1 MKTKVLEKDQ
11 VSKERREVAMLEVMA
26 RQPDWWKTCQ
36 VVQEVRGLD
45 WTEGNMMGEAVKLVW
60 NSWVVLKKD
69 IEVY

>member
-1 MKTKVLEKDQ
+1 MKTKVLDKDQ
-11 VSKERREVAMLEVMA
+11 VSKERRGVARLEMMA
-26 RQPDWWKTCQ
+26 RKPDWWKTCQ

-60 NSWVVLKKD
+60 NSLVVLKKD

>member
-1 MKTKVLEKDQ
+1 MKTKVPYKDQ
-11 VSKERREVAMLEVMA
+11 VSKERRGVARLEMMA
-26 RQPDWWKTCQ
+26 RKPDWWKTCQ

-60 NSWVVLKKD
+60 NFCVVLKKD

>member
-1 MKTKVLEKDQ
+1 
-11 VSKERREVAMLEVMA
+11 MLEVMA
-26 RQPDWWKTCQ
+26 RQPDWWKTRP
-36 VVQEVRGLD
+36 VVQEVGGLD